1 MQVQNNLANR
11 NQEEQVTKF
20 MVGDDEVKLSA
31 RIIRENL
38 VSGGGNVTNQEI
50 VYFIHLCRA
59 MGLNPFIKDAY
70 LIKYGDQPAQTV
82 TSIAA
87 IQKRAEQSQDFDGY
101 QAGIIL
107 VKEDGNIEYRP
118 GSFHLKEREK
128 LVGGWADVY
137 KKNRSHP
144 YRACVSFDE
153 YVQRKK
159 NGEVNSMW
167 GTKPGTMIRKVALSQ
182 ALRDAYP
189 DKLSGLY
196 VQEEMNAAEEPVNV
210 MPVQQPE
217 EMYQEPQQ
225 IPEQMPQQFVQPEET
240 YSEPVIERPSF
251 V

>member
-11 NQEEQVTKF
+11 RPEHVTKF
-20 MVGDDEVKLSA
+20 MVGDDEVKLSPS
-31 RIIRENL
+31 IIRNNL
-38 VSGGGNVTNQEI
+38 VSGGGDVTDQEI

-70 LIKYGDQPAQTV
+70 LIKYGNQPAQTV

-87 IQKRAEQSQDFDGY
+87 IQKRAEQSPDFDGY
-101 QAGIIL
+101 DAGIIL
-107 VKEDGNIEYRP
+107 AKDDGKIEYRT
-118 GSFHLKEREK
+118 GSFHMKDCEK

-144 YRACVSFDE
+144 YKVCVSFEE

-159 NGEVNSMW
+159 DGQVNSMW
-167 GTKPGTMIRKVALSQ
+167 ASKPATMIRKVALSQ

-196 VQEEMNAAEEPVNV
+196 VQEEMNAEEPVSV
-210 MPVQQPE
+210 TPIQEPDMPV
-217 EMYQEPQQ
+217 YQEPQQ
-225 IPEQMPQQFVQPEET
+225 IPEQEPQQFIQPEET
-240 YSEPVIERPSF
+240 YSEPVMERPSF